1 MEPSYNSNVNRF
13 IPVTSNNYLF
23 TSPSTTEISKKEELE
38 EKSEESGFSSSLQ
51 QKTEDNLNNEQII
64 SKQLDAQ
71 TGETNQLLTNFE
83 NKLQEKA
90 NFTEVEIEALHEE
103 AYQII
108 EQILNSHHPI
118 SIKNLERMYTIF
130 FSSCL
135 KNRIHS
141 LKILD

>member
-130 FSSCL
+130 
-135 KNRIHS
+135 
-141 LKILD
+141 